1 MLTFLLDGLMNLL
14 FALLWLFEAV
24 MVEEPS
30 ASLYHLKM
38 QEKKT
43 VNWDIWLLHLLRE
56 FPATTDWDRFVSCTY
71 AEFFW

>member
-1 MLTFLLDGLMNLL
+1 MLTFLLDVLMNLL

-38 QEKKT
+38 QEKKQQT
-43 VNWDIWLLHLLRE
+43 
-56 FPATTDWDRFVSCTY
+56 
-71 AEFFW
+71 